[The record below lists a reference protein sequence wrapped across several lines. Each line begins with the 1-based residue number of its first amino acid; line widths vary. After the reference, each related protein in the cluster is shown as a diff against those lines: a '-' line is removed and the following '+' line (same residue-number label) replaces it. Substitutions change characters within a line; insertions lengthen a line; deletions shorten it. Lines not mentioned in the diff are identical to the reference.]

1 MRAGLDRNLN
11 LSIRSNESSL
21 NQRYGKDLHVFIPKE
36 NQFIDSINRFFDLFG
51 MRTRKSR
58 EYWLLDLT
66 KINMSTDEIS
76 DKILNDLPN
85 LDLDDDLYLMI
96 QNRPEVIK
104 VLEFYEI
111 KPNIPR
117 VLKPYASWDG
127 KDGLQVI
134 SSARSKWYRRRDL
147 KVSL

>member
-1 MRAGLDRNLN
+1 M
-11 LSIRSNESSL
+11 
-21 NQRYGKDLHVFIPKE
+21 FIPNEHKL
-36 NQFIDSINRFFDLFG
+36 NDSINRFFDLFD

-66 KINMSTDEIS
+66 KVNMSTDEIS
-76 DKILNDLPN
+76 DTILKDLPN

-117 VLKPYASWDG
+117 ILKPYASWDG

-147 KVSL
+147 KVSLKLKLKI